1 MAGMQH
7 PPNMERVEECRKEVG
22 AEMAVMDG
30 CCLPAPGAAPAGYEG
45 WAEGSPGSVQAA
57 CGEKILN
64 ISLFTFLWVAC
75 SFLPM

>member
-1 MAGMQH
+1 MGTEM
-7 PPNMERVEECRKEVG
+7 G
-22 AEMAVMDG
+22 AMDG
-30 CCLPAPGAAPAGYEG
+30 YCLPVPRAAPDGYEG

-75 SFLPM
+75 SFLPV